1 MYLRIYADTYLCIY
15 VNMLI
20 RNYVFYNIQIFI
32 VKYLCKALITNQLAL
47 KAVVKLLIIQ
57 NHPIEK
63 ENLKL

>member
-1 MYLRIYADTYLCIY
+1 
-15 VNMLI
+15 MLI

-32 VKYLCKALITNQLAL
+32 VRYLCEALITNQLAL